1 MRSSK
6 LTRTRDDSIP
16 PQYNNETSG
25 ELLKEIL
32 NQTTGMMEIVDPTK
46 ITIRDKTEA
55 GTKQFCGDIRASRP
69 APELL
74 YLLLLS
80 QSLPVLLFGVVF
92 AVPALKQLH
101 SSLAKLSSKVGATS
115 SASSSA
121 PDN

>member
-1 MRSSK
+1 MRSSR

-16 PQYNNETSG
+16 AKYFNETSG

-32 NQTTGMMEIVDPTK
+32 NPTTGMMDMVDPTK
-46 ITIRDKTEA
+46 ITIRDKTA
-55 GTKQFCGDIRASRP
+55 NGTITFCGDIKASRP
-69 APELL
+69 APELI

-121 PDN
+121 PDK